1 VRDAAQRRPVL
12 PVVTLSSILNFQR
25 QTLGLEAGATVKST
39 PLWFIFACEASTPSL
54 LLPRVASG

>member
-12 PVVTLSSILNFQR
+12 PVVTYLNFQR
-25 QTLGLEAGATVKST
+25 QTLRLEAGATVKST